1 MWSSG
6 LGDDQKSHRQG
17 GRQASKSH
25 MLLSLSLQGD
35 LVALLLLGLSGLS
48 QASQEALRT
57 LITTVYVKTNVSMFA
72 KFPEPAS
79 KM

>member
-6 LGDDQKSHRQG
+6 LRNDQKSHGQG

-25 MLLSLSLQGD
+25 MLLILSLQGD
-35 LVALLLLGLSGLS
+35 LVALLLLSLSGLS

-57 LITTVYVKTNVSMFA
+57 LITTVYVKTNVSTFA

>member
-1 MWSSG
+1 MTRN
-6 LGDDQKSHRQG
+6 LT
-17 GRQASKSH
+17 GRQAGFQISYASN
-25 MLLSLSLQGD
+25 SLQGD
-35 LVALLLLGLSGLS
+35 SVALLLFGLSGLS

-72 KFPEPAS
+72 KFPEPTS